1 MAERYVSALTGPEM
15 DAALLDMAQHNSE
28 AWAVGTRNGAA
39 VSSSD
44 ETYDNNSKYYA
55 TEAEAAAA
63 RAEAAVPAGTEG
75 AVLFSQA
82 QSLTDAQK
90 VQARSNISA
99 GQGGTNP
106 NLLDNPWFTINQRGV
121 TSGNFDNA
129 VYRFDRWYT
138 SYASNTNG
146 TWSWGANGV
155 TLTSPNNSASYL
167 MQKLASPELLDGK
180 RLTASL
186 LLSDG
191 TVLSGT
197 ASFNHATNQTFL
209 VHSLVRVQWLS
220 IGAFA
225 IIVLASQTITI
236 RAVKLEVGGISTIA
250 NDAPPNYADEL
261 AKCQR
266 YFYAH
271 TAGTRATSNKI
282 MFASGWVA
290 SSDGRTVSLF
300 IPTPVPMAD
309 VPANGATTVG
319 AFNFLNPL
327 TNGYIAAPTGS
338 LTVLGQTP
346 SGVTIQ
352 VGTNA
357 AITTPYVVA
366 YAANGGTI
374 RLSAE
379 L

>member
-44 ETYDNNSKYYA
+44 DTYNNNSKYYA

-63 RAEAAVPAGTEG
+63 RAEAAVPAGTAG
-75 AVLFSQA
+75 AVFFDRA

-106 NLLDNPWFTINQRGV
+106 NLLDNPWFTVNQRGV
-121 TSGNFDNA
+121 TSGGFEDR

-155 TLTSPNNSASYL
+155 TLTSPSNSASLL
-167 MQKLASPELLDGK
+167 MQKIASPELLDGK
-180 RLTASL
+180 KLTASL
-186 LLSDG
+186 LLTDG

-197 ASFNHATNQTFL
+197 ASFSHATNQTFL
-209 VHSLVRVQWLS
+209 DHSLVRMQWLS
-220 IGAFA
+220 GAFA

-236 RAVKLEVGGISTIA
+236 RAVKLEVGDISTIA
-250 NDAPPNYADEL
+250 NDAPPNYAEEL
-261 AKCQR
+261 LKCQR
-266 YFYAH
+266 YFLRVLRNGGYSVDVAFGVADSTT
-271 TAGTRATSNKI
+271 TARIT
-282 MFASGWVA
+282 
-290 SSDGRTVSLF
+290 
-300 IPTPVPMAD
+300 IPTPVPMAKAPT
-309 VPANGATTVG
+309 VSMSGTVRIQSGGSGHEITNISNYQSITNVGVQIHPTTSG
-319 AFNFLNPL
+319 L
-327 TNGYIAAPTGS
+327 TNGDNVILSLGSNGAYID
-338 LTVLGQTP
+338 
-346 SGVTIQ
+346 
-352 VGTNA
+352 
-357 AITTPYVVA
+357 
-366 YAANGGTI
+366 
-374 RLSAE
+374 LSAD

>member
-39 VSSSD
+39 VSNSD
-44 ETYDNNSKYYA
+44 DTYQNNSKYYA

-106 NLLDNPWFTINQRGV
+106 NLLDNPWFTVNQRGV
-121 TSGNFDNA
+121 TSGGFEDR

-167 MQKLASPELLDGK
+167 MQKIASPELLDGK
-180 RLTASL
+180 KLTASL
-186 LLSDG
+186 LLTDG
-191 TVLSGT
+191 TILRGT
-197 ASFNHATNQTFL
+197 VSFNHATNQTFL
-209 VHSLVRVQWLS
+209 IHNLVRVQWLS

-225 IIVLASQTITI
+225 IIVLASQTIAI
-236 RAVKLEVGGISTIA
+236 RAVKLEVGDISTIA
-250 NDAPPNYADEL
+250 NDAPPNYAEEL
-261 AKCQR
+261 LKCQR
-266 YFYAH
+266 YFLRILRNGGYSVDVAFGVADSTT
-271 TAGTRATSNKI
+271 TARIT
-282 MFASGWVA
+282 
-290 SSDGRTVSLF
+290 
-300 IPTPVPMAD
+300 IPTPVPMAKAPT
-309 VPANGATTVG
+309 VSMSGTVRIQSGGSGHEIANISNYQSVTNVGVQIHPTTSG
-319 AFNFLNPL
+319 L
-327 TNGYIAAPTGS
+327 TNGDNVILSLGSNGAYID
-338 LTVLGQTP
+338 
-346 SGVTIQ
+346 
-352 VGTNA
+352 
-357 AITTPYVVA
+357 
-366 YAANGGTI
+366 
-374 RLSAE
+374 LSAD

>member
-75 AVLFSQA
+75 AVLFSRA

-90 VQARSNISA
+90 VRARANISA

-106 NLLDNPWFTINQRGV
+106 NLLDNPWFTVNQRGV
-121 TSGNFDNA
+121 TSGGFEDR

-155 TLTSPNNSASYL
+155 TLTSPSNSASLL
-167 MQKLASPELLDGK
+167 MQKLANPELLDGK
-180 RLTASL
+180 KLTASL
-186 LLSDG
+186 LLTDG
-191 TVLSGT
+191 TVLRGT
-197 ASFNHATNQTFL
+197 VSFNHATNPTFL
-209 VHSLVRVQWLS
+209 IHNLVRVQWLS
-220 IGAFA
+220 GAFA
-225 IIVLASQTITI
+225 IIILASQTIAI
-236 RAVKLEVGGISTIA
+236 RAVKLEVGDISTIA
-250 NDAPPNYADEL
+250 NDAPPNYAEEL
-261 AKCQR
+261 LKCQR
-266 YFYAH
+266 YFLRVLRNGGYSVDVGFGVADSAT
-271 TAGTRATSNKI
+271 TARIT
-282 MFASGWVA
+282 
-290 SSDGRTVSLF
+290 
-300 IPTPVPMAD
+300 IPTPVSMAKAPTVSMSGTVRIQD
-309 VPANGATTVG
+309 GGSGYEITSISNYQSITNVGVQIHPTTTG
-319 AFNFLNPL
+319 L
-327 TNGYIAAPTGS
+327 TNGDNVILSLGSNGAYID
-338 LTVLGQTP
+338 
-346 SGVTIQ
+346 
-352 VGTNA
+352 
-357 AITTPYVVA
+357 
-366 YAANGGTI
+366 
-374 RLSAE
+374 LSAD

>member
-44 ETYDNNSKYYA
+44 DTYNNNSKYYA

-90 VQARSNISA
+90 VQARANISA

-106 NLLDNPWFTINQRGV
+106 NLIDNPWFTVNQRGV
-121 TSGNFDNA
+121 TSGNFDDR

-138 SYASNTNG
+138 SFGSNTNG

-155 TLTSPNNSASYL
+155 TLTSPSNSASYL
-167 MQKLASPELLDGK
+167 SQKLANPELLDGK
-180 RLTASL
+180 KLTASL
-186 LLSDG
+186 LLTDG

-197 ASFNHATNQTFL
+197 VLFRPSTSQSFFANN
-209 VHSLVRVQWLS
+209 LVRMQWLS
-220 IGAFA
+220 TGAFA
-225 IIVLASQTITI
+225 IIVLASQTIAI
-236 RAVKLEVGGISTIA
+236 RAVKLEVGNISTIA
-250 NDAPPNYADEL
+250 NDAPPNYAEEL
-261 AKCQR
+261 LKCQR
-266 YFYAH
+266 YFLRVLRTGGYSVDVAYGVADSTT
-271 TAGTRATSNKI
+271 TARIT
-282 MFASGWVA
+282 
-290 SSDGRTVSLF
+290 
-300 IPTPVPMAD
+300 IPTPVPMAKAPT
-309 VPANGATTVG
+309 VSMSGTVRIQSGGSGHEITNISNYQSVTNVGVQIHPTTSG
-319 AFNFLNPL
+319 L
-327 TNGYIAAPTGS
+327 TNGDNVILSLGSNGAYID
-338 LTVLGQTP
+338 
-346 SGVTIQ
+346 
-352 VGTNA
+352 
-357 AITTPYVVA
+357 
-366 YAANGGTI
+366 
-374 RLSAE
+374 LSAD